1 MVNLVEKNRWAPL
14 IGQLFI
20 SFGSIESITHDC
32 VRKWSSSVVYK
43 YVKGMPLSRRI
54 EFVIELISEQPFP
67 EKEKEAFKANLR
79 KTKHLVEIRN
89 IIAHSPL
96 ALVLFQDESETPF
109 REAITS
115 NSDDSKIIELEQLQE
130 TVEQVEEFLESLHQ
144 CMAYFRYFH
153 LDLHL
158 PNN

>member
-1 MVNLVEKNRWAPL
+1 M
-14 IGQLFI
+14 
-20 SFGSIESITHDC
+20 
-32 VRKWSSSVVYK
+32 
-43 YVKGMPLSRRI
+43 
-54 EFVIELISEQPFP
+54 IELISEQPFP

-79 KTKHLVEIRN
+79 KAKHLVEIRN
-89 IIAHSPL
+89 IIAPL

-130 TVEQVEEFLESLHQ
+130 TVEQVEELLESLHQ
-144 CMAYFRYFH
+144 CMAYFRHFH

-158 PNN
+158 PTN